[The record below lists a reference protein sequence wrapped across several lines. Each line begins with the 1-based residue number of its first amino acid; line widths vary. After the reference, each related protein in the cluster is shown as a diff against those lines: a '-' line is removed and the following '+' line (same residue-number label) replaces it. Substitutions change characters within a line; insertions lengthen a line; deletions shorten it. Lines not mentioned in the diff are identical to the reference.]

1 MDSLMDNNELKH
13 RITDYIDYNLEI
25 VSKPFIAFFKESYG
39 LTLNQMS
46 LIWYLRRAQIMSMSR
61 CAEKL
66 YMTKQQATQL
76 VDTLV
81 KKNLVERSYPKENRR
96 SIEIFLTE
104 KGLEIITDIEDRYT
118 DKFIKQ
124 SKKLNSEEIKEFLTA
139 MEIINNVLPKLD
151 SVGK

>member
-1 MDSLMDNNELKH
+1 
-13 RITDYIDYNLEI
+13 
-25 VSKPFIAFFKESYG
+25 
-39 LTLNQMS
+39 
-46 LIWYLRRAQIMSMSR
+46 MSMTK

-124 SKKLNSEEIKEFLTA
+124 SEKLNSNEIKEFLKA
-139 MEIINNVLPKLD
+139 MEVINNVLPRLEFTSK
-151 SVGK
+151 